1 MNILTTVLVIFLA
14 FAATLS
20 AVGKLRKV
28 PQVVDTMTSVGVSGS
43 QMRILAV
50 LEIAGGVGLLVGFAV
65 PAIGVAAAIGLTM
78 YFIGAVIAH
87 VSVNDK
93 IPAYA
98 PAIFLAAVSAS
109 TAYLIYVNF

>member
-98 PAIFLAAVSAS
+98 PAIFLTLISAT

>member
-1 MNILTTVLVIFLA
+1 MNTLTTVLVIFLA
-14 FAATLS
+14 LAATMS

-28 PQVVDTMTSVGVSGS
+28 PQVVDTMTSVGVTGS
-43 QMRILAV
+43 QMRTLAL
-50 LEIAGGVGLLVGFAV
+50 LEIAGGAGLLAGFAV
-65 PAIGVAAAIGLTM
+65 PAIGVAAAIGLTF
-78 YFIGAVIAH
+78 YFIGAIVAH

-98 PAIFLAAVSAS
+98 PAIFLTLVSAV